1 MMSSTE
7 SAAKAALFYAGIN
20 IPTDGGGLQSVL
32 AVLIVLDV
40 NAFRTGKDIV

>member
-20 IPTDGGGLQSVL
+20 IPTDGGGLQSVWV
-32 AVLIVLDV
+32 VLIVFGV
-40 NAFRTGKDIV
+40 NALRTDRDIV

>member
-20 IPTDGGGLQSVL
+20 IPTDGGGQQPFW

-40 NAFRTGKDIV
+40 NALRTGKDVV